1 MSLDDRLTSCRS
13 KSGSLR
19 PSLLVLR
26 TYIVASKSHDNDAT
40 MSTYDLP
47 EEGQV
52 GQWQK
57 GRF

>member
-40 MSTYDLP
+40 TNDLVLL
-47 EEGQV
+47 EGQV